1 MQTLQ
6 QLLDKYAES
15 HQNKTN
21 KIIHYFCV
29 PAIFF
34 SVIGLLM
41 SIPSNLIQNLTGI
54 PNSLYANWGVV
65 ALIPV
70 LLFYIRLSLKMTF
83 LILGFSILCILGN
96 FQMNVF
102 VELWKASVVI
112 FVIAW
117 IIQFYGHKI
126 EGKKPSFLDDIKFL
140 MIGPAWILDDIFK
153 SKN

>member
-21 KIIHYFCV
+21 KRIHYFCV

-54 PNSLYANWGVV
+54 SDSLYANWGVV

-70 LLFYIRLSLKMTF
+70 FLFYIRLSLKMTF

-153 SKN
+153 SKK

>member
-41 SIPSNLIQNLTGI
+41 SIPSDLIKDLTGI
-54 PNSLYANWGVV
+54 SDSLYANWGVV

-96 FQMNVF
+96 FQMKVF
-102 VELWKASVVI
+102 VELWQASVVI

-153 SKN
+153 SKK

>member
-1 MQTLQ
+1 MQSLQ

-21 KIIHYFCV
+21 KRIHYFCV

-54 PNSLYANWGVV
+54 SDSLYANWGVV

-83 LILGFSILCILGN
+83 LILSFSILCILGN
-96 FQMNVF
+96 FQMKVF
-102 VELWKASVVI
+102 VELWQASVVI
-112 FVIAW
+112 FVISW

-153 SKN
+153 SKK

>member
-54 PNSLYANWGVV
+54 SDSLYANWGVV

-96 FQMNVF
+96 FQMKVF
-102 VELWKASVVI
+102 VELWQASVVI

-153 SKN
+153 SKK

>member
-41 SIPSNLIQNLTGI
+41 SIPSNLIQDLTGI
-54 PNSLYANWGVV
+54 SDSLYANWGVV

-153 SKN
+153 SKK

>member
-1 MQTLQ
+1 MQSLQ

-21 KIIHYFCV
+21 KRIHYFCV

-54 PNSLYANWGVV
+54 SDSLYANWGVV

-70 LLFYIRLSLKMTF
+70 FLFYIRLSLKMTF
-83 LILGFSILCILGN
+83 LILSFSILCILGN
-96 FQMNVF
+96 FQMKVF
-102 VELWKASVVI
+102 VELWQASVVL
-112 FVIAW
+112 FVISW

-153 SKN
+153 SKK

>member
-1 MQTLQ
+1 MQSLQ

-21 KIIHYFCV
+21 KRIHYFCV

-54 PNSLYANWGVV
+54 SDSLYANWGVV

-153 SKN
+153 SKK

>member
-41 SIPSNLIQNLTGI
+41 SIPSDLIKDLTGI
-54 PNSLYANWGVV
+54 SDSLYANWGVV

-83 LILGFSILCILGN
+83 LILSFSILCILGN

-153 SKN
+153 SKK

>member
-21 KIIHYFCV
+21 KRIHYFCV

-41 SIPSNLIQNLTGI
+41 SIPSDLIKDLTGI
-54 PNSLYANWGVV
+54 SDSLYANWGVV

-96 FQMNVF
+96 FQMSGF

-153 SKN
+153 SKK

>member
-96 FQMNVF
+96 FQMKVF
-102 VELWKASVVI
+102 VELWQASVVI
-112 FVIAW
+112 FVISW

-153 SKN
+153 SKK

>member
-21 KIIHYFCV
+21 KRIHYFCV

-54 PNSLYANWGVV
+54 SDSLYANWGVV

-70 LLFYIRLSLKMTF
+70 FLFYIRLSLKMTF
-83 LILGFSILCILGN
+83 LILSFSILCILGN
-96 FQMNVF
+96 FQMKVF
-102 VELWKASVVI
+102 VELWQASVVI
-112 FVIAW
+112 FVISW

-153 SKN
+153 SKK

>member
-6 QLLDKYAES
+6 QLLDAYAVS

-34 SVIGLLM
+34 SVVGLLM
-41 SIPSNLIQNLTGI
+41 SIPSGLITSITGI
-54 PNSLYANWGVV
+54 ENRLYANWGV
-65 ALIPV
+65 AFLFPLMI
-70 LLFYIRLSLKMTF
+70 FYIRLSLKMAF

-96 FQMNVF
+96 FQLALQMS
-102 VELWKASVVI
+102 LWKASVGI
-112 FVIAW
+112 FVVAW

-126 EGKKPSFLDDIKFL
+126 EGKKPSFLDDVKFL
-140 MIGPAWILDDIFK
+140 MVGPAWILDHIFK

>member
-41 SIPSNLIQNLTGI
+41 SIPSDLIKDLTGI
-54 PNSLYANWGVV
+54 SDSLYANWGVV

-153 SKN
+153 SKK

>member
-34 SVIGLLM
+34 SIIGLLM
-41 SIPSNLIQNLTGI
+41 SIPSNLIENLTGI
-54 PNSLYANWGVV
+54 SDPLYANWGLV

-70 LLFYIRLSLKMTF
+70 LIFYIRLSLKMTF

-96 FQMNVF
+96 FQMKEF
-102 VELWKASVVI
+102 IELWKASVVI

-140 MIGPAWILDDIFK
+140 MIGPAWILDDLFK
-153 SKN
+153 RKK

>member
-6 QLLDKYAES
+6 HLLDAYAES

-34 SVIGLLM
+34 SVVGLLM
-41 SIPSNLIQNLTGI
+41 SIPAGLITSVTGI
-54 PNSLYANWGVV
+54 DNPLYANWGTVF
-65 ALIPV
+65 LIPV
-70 LLFYIRLSLKMTF
+70 MIFYIRLSLKMTV
-83 LILGFSILCILGN
+83 LILGFTVLCILGN
-96 FQMNVF
+96 HELALNMS
-102 VELWKASVVI
+102 LWKASVVI

-126 EGKKPSFLDDIKFL
+126 EGKKPSFLDDVKFL
-140 MIGPAWILDDIFK
+140 LVGPAWILDHVFK
-153 SKN
+153 RKK

>member
-41 SIPSNLIQNLTGI
+41 SIPSNLIKDLTGI
-54 PNSLYANWGVV
+54 SDYLYANWGVV

-96 FQMNVF
+96 FQMKVF
-102 VELWKASVVI
+102 VELWQVSVVI

-153 SKN
+153 SKK

>member
-54 PNSLYANWGVV
+54 SDSLYANWGVV

-96 FQMNVF
+96 FQMKVF
-102 VELWKASVVI
+102 VELWQVSVVI

-153 SKN
+153 SKK

>member
-41 SIPSNLIQNLTGI
+41 SIPSNLIKNLTGI
-54 PNSLYANWGVV
+54 SDSLYANWGVV

-153 SKN
+153 SKK

>member
-54 PNSLYANWGVV
+54 SDSLYANWGVV

-70 LLFYIRLSLKMTF
+70 FLFYIRLSLKMTF
-83 LILGFSILCILGN
+83 LILSFSILCILGN

-153 SKN
+153 SKK

>member
-15 HQNKTN
+15 HQNRTN

-34 SVIGLLM
+34 SMVGLLM
-41 SIPSNLIQNLTGI
+41 SIPSGLISTFTGIQNPLI
-54 PNSLYANWGVV
+54 ANWGVV
-65 ALIPV
+65 SLIPMMI
-70 LLFYIRLSLKMTF
+70 FYLRLSLKMTV
-83 LILGFSILCILGN
+83 LILSFTILCILGN
-96 FQMNVF
+96 FQLGIYLN
-102 VELWKASVVI
+102 LLQASLGI
-112 FVIAW
+112 FVVAW
-117 IIQFYGHKI
+117 IVQFYVHKI

-140 MIGPAWILDDIFK
+140 LVGPAWILDHIFK

>member
-41 SIPSNLIQNLTGI
+41 SIPSNLIKDLTGMGSKFEAPKKYDFI
-54 PNSLYANWGVV
+54 IDTSERNEKDTL
-65 ALIPV
+65 AL
-70 LLFYIRLSLKMTF
+70 LT
-83 LILGFSILCILGN
+83 N
-96 FQMNVF
+96 F
-102 VELWKASVVI
+102 
-112 FVIAW
+112 
-117 IIQFYGHKI
+117 
-126 EGKKPSFLDDIKFL
+126 IKTNQQ
-140 MIGPAWILDDIFK
+140 A
-153 SKN
+153 

>member
-41 SIPSNLIQNLTGI
+41 SIPSDLIKDLTGI
-54 PNSLYANWGVV
+54 SDSLYANWGVV

-70 LLFYIRLSLKMTF
+70 FLFYIRLSLKMTF

-96 FQMNVF
+96 FQMKVF
-102 VELWKASVVI
+102 VELWQASVVI
-112 FVIAW
+112 FVISW

-153 SKN
+153 SKK

>member
-21 KIIHYFCV
+21 KRIHYFCV

-54 PNSLYANWGVV
+54 SDSLYANWGVV

-153 SKN
+153 SKK

>member
-41 SIPSNLIQNLTGI
+41 SIPSNLIQKFNRNFRFFICQLGSSGFNT
-54 PNSLYANWGVV
+54 SFA
-65 ALIPV
+65 
-70 LLFYIRLSLKMTF
+70 F
-83 LILGFSILCILGN
+83 LHSI
-96 FQMNVF
+96 
-102 VELWKASVVI
+102 
-112 FVIAW
+112 
-117 IIQFYGHKI
+117 
-126 EGKKPSFLDDIKFL
+126 
-140 MIGPAWILDDIFK
+140 IFK
-153 SKN
+153 NDFFDFRLFNSMHPWEFSNESIC

>member
-54 PNSLYANWGVV
+54 SDSLYANWGVV

-83 LILGFSILCILGN
+83 LILGFQILCILGN
-96 FQMNVF
+96 FQMKVF
-102 VELWKASVVI
+102 VELWQASVVI

-153 SKN
+153 SKK

>member
-54 PNSLYANWGVV
+54 SDSLYANWGVV

-83 LILGFSILCILGN
+83 LILGFSILCILVN
-96 FQMNVF
+96 FQMKVF
-102 VELWKASVVI
+102 VELWQVSVVI

-153 SKN
+153 SKK

>member
-1 MQTLQ
+1 MQSLQ

-21 KIIHYFCV
+21 KRIHYFCV

-41 SIPSNLIQNLTGI
+41 SIPSDLIKDLTGI
-54 PNSLYANWGVV
+54 SDSLYANWGVV

-153 SKN
+153 SKK

>member
-41 SIPSNLIQNLTGI
+41 SIPSDLIKDLTGI
-54 PNSLYANWGVV
+54 SDSLYANWGVV

-83 LILGFSILCILGN
+83 LILSFSILCILGN
-96 FQMNVF
+96 FQMKVF
-102 VELWKASVVI
+102 VELWQASVVI
-112 FVIAW
+112 FVISW

-153 SKN
+153 SKK

>member
-54 PNSLYANWGVV
+54 SDSLYANWGVV

-70 LLFYIRLSLKMTF
+70 FLFYIRLSLKMTF
-83 LILGFSILCILGN
+83 LILSFSILCILGN
-96 FQMNVF
+96 FQMKVF
-102 VELWKASVVI
+102 VELWQASVVI
-112 FVIAW
+112 FVISW

-153 SKN
+153 SKK

>member
-54 PNSLYANWGVV
+54 SDSLYANWEVV

-96 FQMNVF
+96 FQMKVF
-102 VELWKASVVI
+102 VELWQVSVVI

-153 SKN
+153 SKK

>member
-1 MQTLQ
+1 MQSLQ
-6 QLLDKYAES
+6 QLLDKYAGS

-21 KIIHYFCV
+21 KRIHYFCV

-54 PNSLYANWGVV
+54 SDSLYANWGVV

-70 LLFYIRLSLKMTF
+70 FLFYIRLSLKMTF
-83 LILGFSILCILGN
+83 LILSFSILCILGN
-96 FQMNVF
+96 FQMKVF
-102 VELWKASVVI
+102 VELWQASVVL
-112 FVIAW
+112 FVISW

-153 SKN
+153 SKK

>member
-54 PNSLYANWGVV
+54 SDSLYANWG
-65 ALIPV
+65 
-70 LLFYIRLSLKMTF
+70 SS
-83 LILGFSILCILGN
+83 GF
-96 FQMNVF
+96 
-102 VELWKASVVI
+102 
-112 FVIAW
+112 
-117 IIQFYGHKI
+117 
-126 EGKKPSFLDDIKFL
+126 
-140 MIGPAWILDDIFK
+140 
-153 SKN
+153 

>member
-153 SKN
+153 SKK

>member
-41 SIPSNLIQNLTGI
+41 SIPSNLIKDLTGI
-54 PNSLYANWGVV
+54 SDSLYANWGVV

-153 SKN
+153 SKK